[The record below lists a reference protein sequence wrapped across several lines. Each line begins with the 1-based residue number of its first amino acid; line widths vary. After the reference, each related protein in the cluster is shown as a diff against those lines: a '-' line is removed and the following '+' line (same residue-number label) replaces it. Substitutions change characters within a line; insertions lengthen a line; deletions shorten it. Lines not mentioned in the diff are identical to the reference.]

1 MGRSIKP
8 ELLGGFQDF
17 LPEEMIARDGII
29 NLIRQVYES
38 FGFLPLDTPCMEGKP
53 ILFGDATD
61 FNKSVFM
68 ARIVRGQEDK
78 GEAIGEGED
87 FALRFDLT
95 VSLARVAAAY
105 PDLPKPFKRYQS
117 GKVWRGEKPQR
128 GRYREFMQFDL
139 DTIGSRS
146 MLADTEII
154 QVMYTVMKKLVG
166 DRFLIKFNNRKILN
180 GVAEML
186 GCQAVAKNLYRIID
200 KVEKIGVENVIE
212 ELLRQPDNQYDE
224 TAVALPL
231 DKVEL
236 VRTFLT
242 IKGRSISDTLD
253 AVSDLF
259 GNQTVNGSEGIDELR
274 EIAANLSSLNI
285 SEDYCQVDLSVARG
299 LDYYTGPVFET
310 SLVDLPA
317 IGSVFS
323 GGRFDGLSDRFM
335 PGSNISG
342 VGASVGVD
350 RLIAALRELNLLKT
364 RRSTASVLVTIFG
377 KQFVRESFDFSCALR
392 SRGVAT
398 ELYVDD
404 LPLKAQMAYAA
415 KQGIPYLVIIGED
428 EIKAGVVVFKDMAA
442 RTQEKLT
449 LEQIYA
455 RLSEKGFVRS

>member
-1 MGRSIKP
+1 MAKTIKP

-17 LPEEMIARDGII
+17 LPEDMIARDGII
-29 NLIRQVYES
+29 GTIRQIYES
-38 FGFLPLDTPCMEGKP
+38 FGFLPLDTPCMEGRP
-53 ILFGDATD
+53 ILFGDSKD

-68 ARIVRGQEDK
+68 ARIVRGLEDG
-78 GEAIGEGED
+78 GEAVGEDED

-105 PDLPKPFKRYQS
+105 PDLPKPFKRYQN

-128 GRYREFMQFDL
+128 GRSREFMQFDI
-139 DTIGSRS
+139 DTIGSKS

-154 QVMYTVMKKLVG
+154 QVMYVVMKKLVR

-180 GVAEML
+180 GVAEIL
-186 GCQAVAKNLYRIID
+186 GCQAVAKNLYRIVD
-200 KVEKIGVENVIE
+200 KVEKIGVEKVIE
-212 ELLRQPDNQYDE
+212 ELLRKPDNQYDE
-224 TAVALPL
+224 TAVALSP
-231 DKVEL
+231 DKVGL

-242 IKGRSISDTLD
+242 IKGMSISNTLD
-253 AVSDLF
+253 AVTELF
-259 GNQTVNGSEGIDELR
+259 GNQTASGSEGIDELR
-274 EIAANLSSLNI
+274 EIASNLSTLNI
-285 SEDYCQVDLSVARG
+285 TEDVCHVDLSVARG

-310 SLVDLPA
+310 SLIDMPE

-377 KQFVRESFDFSCALR
+377 KQFVRESFNFSCALR
-392 SRGVAT
+392 SRGVSA
-398 ELYVDD
+398 ELFVDD
-404 LPLKAQMAYAA
+404 LPLKAQIAYAA
-415 KQGIPYLVIIGED
+415 KQGIPYIVIIGED
-428 EIKAGVVVFKDMAA
+428 EVKAGVAVLKDMTA

-449 LEQIYA
+449 AEQIYA
-455 RLSEKGFVRS
+455 TLVEKGFVPS